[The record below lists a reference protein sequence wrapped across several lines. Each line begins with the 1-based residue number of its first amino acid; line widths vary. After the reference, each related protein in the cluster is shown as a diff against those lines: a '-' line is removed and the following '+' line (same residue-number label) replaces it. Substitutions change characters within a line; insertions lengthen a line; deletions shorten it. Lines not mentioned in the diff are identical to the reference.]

1 MYIHNLPAL
10 HFLSCVFRSFL
21 GLSLRLFRWFLRL
34 VYLPGLSSHSF
45 LPLSFS
51 PALLALLFLFFLLS
65 FRRLFRRLFRF
76 LREGAAKRP
85 SVCVCVTPCTK
96 GFNATVSTATAQQG
110 RGTRPVT
117 SNLAQRSWDVTGEAP
132 EDALVCTCHNF
143 CTSCPISVFDSMV
156 VHDTSHKPSHFLAQL
171 NCTEARHRTPVETLF
186 NNTVFADSCTF
197 PFPRLP
203 SQRGN

>member
-85 SVCVCVTPCTK
+85 SVCVCHPLYQRVQCHCFHCHRSTRQGDQACHIQPGPTK
-96 GFNATVSTATAQQG
+96 LGCDRGSTRG
-110 RGTRPVT
+110 RFGVYLPQLLHKL
-117 SNLAQRSWDVTGEAP
+117 SNLR
-132 EDALVCTCHNF
+132 F
-143 CTSCPISVFDSMV
+143 
-156 VHDTSHKPSHFLAQL
+156 
-171 NCTEARHRTPVETLF
+171 
-186 NNTVFADSCTF
+186 
-197 PFPRLP
+197 
-203 SQRGN
+203 